1 MVQLLFVAVSLF
13 AARGKGSGE
22 GIGWFA
28 AKRVDGVGRACVRD
42 GSGNG
47 RRFAPPPAP
56 LKGGDGGETDKC
68 RGRYLPDIAAD
79 SPTARR
85 FVMVIG
91 YRLLVIEKGGRDDC
105 G

>member
-1 MVQLLFVAVSLF
+1 MRGVSGRGGRPNGMVQLLFVAVSLF

-47 RRFAPPPAP
+47 RRFAPPP
-56 LKGGDGGETDKC
+56 
-68 RGRYLPDIAAD
+68 LP
-79 SPTARR
+79 P
-85 FVMVIG
+85 
-91 YRLLVIEKGGRDDC
+91 
-105 G
+105 